1 MKATRILGLVVVLP
15 IVALLLPLI
24 LSWGIWET
32 WRIRSLRRALRVK
45 HGQQIRGILVYSD
58 SPNWQA
64 YIEEVWLP
72 RVANKL
78 VVLNWSERNTWGAD
92 ARTEAALFRRLGHRE
107 FNPAA
112 IVFRERA
119 GNAFAAWLRAVGSL
133 DVVGI
138 IAPHTA
144 ELEMI
149 RFFKAFRDFKH
160 GKGYALTAAEQK
172 LFRTIEQGN
181 G

>member
-1 MKATRILGLVVVLP
+1 LKKAARILV
-15 IVALLLPLI
+15 LLLALPVLAVLLPMI
-24 LSWGIWET
+24 LVWSIWET
-32 WRIRSLRRALRVK
+32 WRIRSLKRALRMK
-45 HGQQIRGILVYSD
+45 HGLQVRGILVYSN

-72 RVANKL
+72 RVADKL
-78 VVLNWSERNTWGAD
+78 VVLNWSERHAWGGD

-112 IVFRERA
+112 IVFRERTA
-119 GNAFAAWLRAVGSL
+119 NALAAWLRAVGSL

-138 IAPHTA
+138 IAPHAA

-149 RFFKAFRDFKH
+149 RFFKAFRDYKH
-160 GKGYALTAAEQK
+160 GKGLALSAAEQK
-172 LFRTIEQGN
+172 LFGSIEAD
-181 G
+181 